1 METTMGLSPQD
12 ALAALNDVEA
22 ADARARASQSNR
34 AGAPYS
40 LLWGAIWMVGYCL
53 TGVLEPRYINSAW
66 LVLTVIGITGM
77 VLLPKPSGAGST
89 GRGLTMVIIN
99 TAIFAFVAATYW
111 VMQPTTSAQY
121 SVFPP
126 LILGLVYMLM
136 GSLRRTRILW
146 VGAAIFVLSL
156 IGYAF
161 LKPVLPFWLA
171 GVGGGG
177 LILGGLWMR
186 QP

>member
-1 METTMGLSPQD
+1 MSLTPQD
-12 ALAALNDVEA
+12 ALAALNAVEA

-34 AGAPYS
+34 ALAPYL
-40 LLWGAIWMVGYCL
+40 LLWGVIWVIGYSL
-53 TGVLEPRYINSAW
+53 TGVLPGRQIGPAW
-66 LVLTVIGITGM
+66 LALSVAGIAGM
-77 VLLPKPSGAGST
+77 ILIPRRPVAGAK
-89 GRGLTMVIIN
+89 GRGLTMVIMN
-99 TAIFAFVAATYW
+99 AAIFAFVVATYW

-126 LILGLVYMLM
+126 LLVGLIYMVT
-136 GSLRRTRILW
+136 GSIRRTRMMW
-146 VGAAIFVLSL
+146 VGMAVFALTVA
-156 IGYAF
+156 GYAF

-171 GVGGGG
+171 AVGGGG

>member
-1 METTMGLSPQD
+1 MGLSPQD

-34 AGAPYS
+34 AGAPYL
-40 LLWGAIWMVGYCL
+40 LLWGVIWVVGYSLTGLLPGRLINPMWMVLGL
-53 TGVLEPRYINSAW
+53 GG
-66 LVLTVIGITGM
+66 GIASF
-77 VLLPKPSGAGST
+77 LLPRRAGGKP
-89 GRGLTMVIIN
+89 GLIVFF
-99 TAIFAFVAATYW
+99 AIATFVAATYW
-111 VMQPTTSAQY
+111 IMRPTEPAQVI
-121 SVFPP
+121 VFPP
-126 LILGLVYMLM
+126 LMVALIYTLM
-136 GSLRRTRILW
+136 GSFRQTRLMW
-146 VGAAIFVLSL
+146 VGAALFVLTL

-161 LKPVLPFWLA
+161 LKPILPFWLA

>member
-1 METTMGLSPQD
+1 MGLSPQD

-22 ADARARASQSNR
+22 ADARARASQANR
-34 AGAPYS
+34 AIAPYL
-40 LLWGAIWMVGYCL
+40 LLWGAIWVIGYTL
-53 TGVLEPRYINSAW
+53 TGVLNGGDINTAW
-66 LVLTVIGITGM
+66 LILSMIGFGGM
-77 VLLPKPSGAGST
+77 FLLPRRSGAGAK
-89 GRGLTMVIIN
+89 GRGVTMVIMN
-99 TAIFAFVAATYW
+99 AAIFAFIVATYW
-111 VMQPTTSAQY
+111 VMRPTESAQY

-136 GSLRRTRILW
+136 GSIRRSRIMW
-146 VGAAIFVLSL
+146 VGAAVFALSV

-161 LKPVLPFWLA
+161 LRPVLPFWLA
-171 GVGGGG
+171 AVGGGG